1 MYDVYGKVME
11 NVRLNGISGKAG
23 YTKTAALI
31 KNIETRLIKNMQT
44 RQVLKRTVKIII
56 PRPIAKRIHQQN
68 TITAVAIP
76 VKILI
81 K

>member
-11 NVRLNGISGKAG
+11 NVRMNGISGKAD

-44 RQVLKRTVKIII
+44 REVLKR
-56 PRPIAKRIHQQN
+56 N
-68 TITAVAIP
+68 SNNNYS
-76 VKILI
+76 
-81 K
+81 